1 MALQLPAAVAAYIH
15 ASNAHDPDGVAACFS
30 GDAVVRDENALHHGR
45 AAIRAW
51 THAADLKYA
60 AAMAPLACTPT
71 AAGCLVRAEVAGN
84 FPGSPVQ
91 LDFAFT
97 LEGAHITALEVT
109 P

>member
-1 MALQLPAAVAAYIH
+1 MVIQLPAAVAAYIH
-15 ASNAHDPDGVAACFS
+15 SSNAHDADAVAACFCAD
-30 GDAVVRDENALHHGR
+30 GQVRDEKALHRGR

-51 THAADLKYA
+51 THAADVNYA
-60 AAMAPLACTPT
+60 ATMAPLACTPT
-71 AAGCLVRAEVAGN
+71 ARGCLVRAEVAGN

-97 LEGAHITALEVT
+97 LDGAHIAALEVT